1 MSEIDGLEW
10 TDWEY
15 LLLNNEIGFVSIY
28 SLTALIASD
37 L

>member
-15 LLLNNEIGFVSIY
+15 LLNNEIGFVSIY